1 MDTMPETTILT
12 HADPDGICAGA
23 VALSR
28 FPGSRVFFTRPTSFY
43 SDLLHTES
51 QRIVITD
58 IALTKQDA
66 PRIVSLLK
74 QKKHDG
80 AEILYF
86 DHHTIPPTVSKT
98 SVKNSLTLYVHSK
111 RASASELIYRHYMTD
126 IPRERVWIAIYGAIG
141 DYADDT
147 PFVMERMMNWDRR
160 ALFFEV
166 SAICL
171 GIKNEEFSGYDAKRR
186 MVRTLARGDNP
197 SDIPGLVRSA
207 KNAVNRE
214 FELYEI
220 IKDKAQSHGRV
231 AYVKDVPSFG
241 FRGPSALFAAT
252 VRDSRLGICAHTRE
266 RYVDITMRTRDYS
279 LKLNVLADR
288 AAEKVGGSGGGH
300 AAAAGAKIPKG
311 TFRKFLDELNRQ
323 MR

>member
-1 MDTMPETTILT
+1 MPDTTILT

-51 QRIVITD
+51 RRIVVTD

-66 PRIVSLLK
+66 PRIVGLLK
-74 QKKHDG
+74 KRKQEG
-80 AEILYF
+80 VEILYF
-86 DHHTIPPTVSKT
+86 DHHIIPPTISRA
-98 SVKNSLTLYVHSK
+98 SLRSSLKLYIHSR
-111 RASASELIYRHYMTD
+111 RASASELVYRYYMKD
-126 IPRERVWIAIYGAIG
+126 LPRERVWLALYGAIA

-147 PFVMERMMNWDRR
+147 PFARERIRNWDRR

-166 SAICL
+166 STISL
-171 GIKNEEFSGYDAKRR
+171 GIKNEEFATYNAKRR
-186 MVRTLARGDNP
+186 IVRTLARGGNP
-197 SDIPGLVRSA
+197 SDVPGFVKSA
-207 KNAVNRE
+207 KRAVNRE
-214 FELYEI
+214 FELYEL
-220 IKDKAQSHGRV
+220 IKDKAQSFGKV

-279 LKLNVLADR
+279 LKLNILADR
-288 AAEKVGGSGGGH
+288 AAERVGGSGGGH
-300 AAAAGAKIPKG
+300 PSAAGAKIPKG
-311 TFRKFLDELNRQ
+311 AFRRFLDELNKC
-323 MR
+323 MK

>member
-1 MDTMPETTILT
+1 MPETTILT

-28 FPGSRVFFTRPTSFY
+28 FPGSTVFFTRPTSFY

-51 QRIVITD
+51 RSIVVTD

-66 PRIVSLLK
+66 PRIVGLLK
-74 QKKHDG
+74 KRKQSG
-80 AEILYF
+80 METLYF
-86 DHHTIPPTVSKT
+86 DHHIIPPTISRA
-98 SVKNSLTLYVHSK
+98 SLRSSLSLYVHS
-111 RASASELIYRHYMTD
+111 REASASELIYRHYTKD
-126 IPRERVWIAIYGAIG
+126 LPRERVWIALYGAIA

-147 PFVMERMMNWDRR
+147 PFARERIRNWDRR

-166 SAICL
+166 STISL
-171 GIKNEEFSGYDAKRR
+171 GIKNEEFATYDAKRR
-186 MVRTLARGDNP
+186 IVRTLARGGNP
-197 SDIPGLVRSA
+197 SDVPGFVRSA
-207 KNAVNRE
+207 KKAVNRE
-214 FELYEI
+214 FELYEL
-220 IKDKAQSHGRV
+220 IKDRAQSLGKV

-252 VRDSRLGICAHTRE
+252 VRNSRLGICAHTRE

-279 LKLNVLADR
+279 LRLNTLADR
-288 AAEKVGGSGGGH
+288 AAEAVGGSGGGH

-311 TFRKFLDELNRQ
+311 AFRKFLDELNKQ
-323 MR
+323 IK